1 MRNSKLKEAKSRA
14 QGQTLTKGRDGHF
27 HCIISSS
34 KAHVVSTVQHSHL
47 SKSVWE
53 DSEAKY
59 EISEQKYFPSQ
70 VRDIMKINVKIHIKH
85 LECLLKKMFKNI
97 QNTVVL

>member
-1 MRNSKLKEAKSRA
+1 M
-14 QGQTLTKGRDGHF
+14 
-27 HCIISSS
+27 
-34 KAHVVSTVQHSHL
+34 STVQHSRL

-53 DSEAKY
+53 DNKAKY
-59 EISEQKYFPSQ
+59 EISEQKYLAAQ
-70 VRDIMKINVKIHIKH
+70 VSDIMKINVKIHIKH